1 MDQIT
6 IKSSSS
12 MPEQDFAKIKL
23 FNERSKTLMSHWES
37 LDIKFPSSQAV
48 SRDDRGKV
56 SGDSVNVGEH
66 VYKGLLLDF
75 RLFTSNDEPT
85 YFYMITNIVGRYF
98 RDSRVVLI
106 LKDLKTNWKD
116 AGLLNDFGGYS
127 ADEVIDILFNSK
139 YFHLK
144 EEKKNKLHEEMKAKV
159 SDKLITDMLLNT
171 VYDRM
176 RVISHLSWFTKD
188 LTVSNQEVKLP
199 KVWIDELVAKEKQ
212 YELTKR
218 RCELEQIQ
226 KKEQLK
232 KVENHEE
239 FNRTKSFS
247 KEVIN
252 RVAHLRHGHG
262 ATLEEIAEKIE
273 WLTVADATGIVN
285 NIYIEAANRCGESYE
300 II

>member
-23 FNERSKTLMSHWES
+23 FNERNKILVSHWES

-85 YFYMITNIVGRYF
+85 YFYVITNIVGRYF
-98 RDSRVVLI
+98 RDSRVVSI
-106 LKDLKTNWKD
+106 LNDLKTKWQE
-116 AGLLNDFGGYS
+116 AGLLNDFCGYS

-159 SDKLITDMLLNT
+159 SDKLITDILLNS

-176 RVISHLSWFTKD
+176 RVINHLSLFTKN
-188 LTVSNQEVKLP
+188 LTASNQEIELP
-199 KVWIDELVAKEKQ
+199 KLWVDELVAKEKQ
-212 YELTKR
+212 YELTKIR
-218 RCELEQIQ
+218 RELDLAQ
-226 KKEQLK
+226 KKELLNR
-232 KVENHEE
+232 VEIHDE

-247 KEVIN
+247 KEIIN
-252 RVAHLRHGHG
+252 RVTHLLFGHC
-262 ATLEEIAEKIE
+262 I
-273 WLTVADATGIVN
+273 LTSNPIT
-285 NIYIEAANRCGESYE
+285 
-300 II
+300 